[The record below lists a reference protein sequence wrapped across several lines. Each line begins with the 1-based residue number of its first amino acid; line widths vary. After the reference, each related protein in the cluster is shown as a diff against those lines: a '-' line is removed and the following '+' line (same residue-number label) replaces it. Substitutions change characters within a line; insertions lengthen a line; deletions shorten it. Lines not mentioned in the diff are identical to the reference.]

1 MNIGRALLA
10 ALLAALLTITAHA
23 AAAPPSNV
31 KAVYDVFKDGL
42 HVATATESFERS
54 DGKYQVVSE
63 QTPAGLLAMFVRIRN
78 KFISSGTVTMAGLH
92 PQQFEINRLDDA
104 SKNVSDRFDWDAGLL
119 RMTFDGR
126 TETAPLAAGAQDR
139 LSVMYQFM
147 FLPVERLRDLSFQ
160 MTSNGKKI
168 ENYRYQI
175 AGNETLDTALGK
187 LKTVHL
193 VKQREANDNGVEIWL
208 APDHNMFPVK
218 LLIIENDGS
227 KFEQVITRLDAR

>member
-1 MNIGRALLA
+1 MKTGRALLA
-10 ALLAALLTITAHA
+10 AWLAALLTITVHA

-54 DGKYQVVSE
+54 DGKYRVVSE
-63 QTPAGLLAMFVRIRN
+63 QTPAGLLAVFVRTRIRVV
-78 KFISSGTVTMAGLH
+78 SSGTVTPAGLRPEH
-92 PQQFEINRLDDA
+92 FDYGRLDDA
-104 SKNVSDRFDWDAGLL
+104 SKNVSDRFDWDAGVLH
-119 RMTFDGR
+119 MSFDGR
-126 TETAPLAAGAQDR
+126 TETAPLSAGTQDR

-147 FLPVERLRDLSFQ
+147 FLPAERLRDLAFQ

-168 ENYRYQI
+168 ENYRYHV

-187 LKTVHL
+187 IKTVHL

-208 APDHNMFPVK
+208 SPDHNMFPVK

-227 KFEQVITRLDAR
+227 KFEQLITRLEAR